1 MPEFRP
7 VIVIPVYDHDLCI
20 AEITER
26 LARHWPV
33 ILVDDGS
40 HAKCAAVLD
49 AVAAKKYPFPV
60 ALMRQANGGK
70 GAAVMA
76 GMRRARTDGY
86 THVLQ
91 VDADGQHDLTAAAG
105 FLDAAQ
111 KSPRPSS
118 AAIPFMTPQPPW
130 RAKRGGR

>member
-49 AVAAKKYPFPV
+49 AVAATVILESYL
-60 ALMRQANGGK
+60 A
-70 GAAVMA
+70 
-76 GMRRARTDGY
+76 
-86 THVLQ
+86 
-91 VDADGQHDLTAAAG
+91 
-105 FLDAAQ
+105 
-111 KSPRPSS
+111 
-118 AAIPFMTPQPPW
+118 W
-130 RAKRGGR
+130 RKNHKDEI